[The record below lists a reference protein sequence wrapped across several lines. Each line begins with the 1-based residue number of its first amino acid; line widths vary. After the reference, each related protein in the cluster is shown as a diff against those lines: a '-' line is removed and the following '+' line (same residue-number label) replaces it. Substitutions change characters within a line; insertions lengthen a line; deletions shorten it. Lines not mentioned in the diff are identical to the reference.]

1 MNNIKSYFLFSKEHR
16 SGIFLLIFLIIITQL
31 LYFFLDFSSLKN
43 SSNDTDSKWLL
54 VQSEIDSLNVVSK
67 QEKFKITPFNPNFI
81 SDYKGYLLGMSVKEI
96 DRLHQF
102 RLENKFVNSAKEFQN
117 VTKVSDS
124 LLKVISP
131 YFKFPDWVN
140 DNKKHKSNAS
150 HKFYNKSQDLI
161 VQKDINTATKE
172 ELMAIY
178 GIGDKISD
186 IILQEKDKFGAF
198 VSMDQLEYVW
208 GVSPEVLSHLR
219 KRFFVNPNTQIIKYN
234 INNDIIIKVDRQTI
248 SDLHPLKEITQ
259 IEIDSKEFI
268 YIYDNKIKKCIVLNT
283 FGKFERSVDLSSNT
297 NRIEIDLN
305 DFTNSCIRR
314 SCS

>member
-140 DNKKHKSNAS
+140 DNKKHQSNAS

-186 IILQEKDKFGAF
+186 IILQERDKFGAF

-234 INNDIIIKVDRQTI
+234 INNLSTKELAKFPYFRYNIA
-248 SDLHPLKEITQ
+248 KEIVTYRSMNG
-259 IEIDSKEFI
+259 DFKSV
-268 YIYDNKIKKCIVLNT
+268 DDLTKIKGMPNEKIKIIALYLE
-283 FGKFERSVDLSSNT
+283 F
-297 NRIEIDLN
+297 
-305 DFTNSCIRR
+305 
-314 SCS
+314 

>member
-54 VQSEIDSLNVVSK
+54 VQSEIDSLNVVSN

-131 YFKFPDWVN
+131 YFKFTDWVN
-140 DNKKHKSNAS
+140 DNKKHQSNAS

-208 GVSPEVLSHLR
+208 GVSPEVLSLLR
-219 KRFFVNPNTQIIKYN
+219 KKFFVNSNTQIIKYN
-234 INNDIIIKVDRQTI
+234 INNLSTKELAKFPYFRYNIA
-248 SDLHPLKEITQ
+248 KEIVTHRSMNGDFKS
-259 IEIDSKEFI
+259 ID
-268 YIYDNKIKKCIVLNT
+268 DLTKIKGMPNEKIKIIALYLE
-283 FGKFERSVDLSSNT
+283 F
-297 NRIEIDLN
+297 
-305 DFTNSCIRR
+305 
-314 SCS
+314 

>member
-117 VTKVSDS
+117 VTEVSDS

-140 DNKKHKSNAS
+140 DNKKHQSNAS

-186 IILQEKDKFGAF
+186 IILQERDKFGAF
-198 VSMDQLEYVW
+198 VSMDQFEYVW

-234 INNDIIIKVDRQTI
+234 INNLPTKELAKFPYFRYNIA
-248 SDLHPLKEITQ
+248 KEIVTYRSMNG
-259 IEIDSKEFI
+259 DFKSV
-268 YIYDNKIKKCIVLNT
+268 DDLTKIKGMPNEKIKIIALYLE
-283 FGKFERSVDLSSNT
+283 F
-297 NRIEIDLN
+297 
-305 DFTNSCIRR
+305 
-314 SCS
+314 

>member
-31 LYFFLDFSSLKN
+31 LYFFVDFSSLKH
-43 SSNDTDSKWLL
+43 SSNDTDNEWLL
-54 VQSEIDSLNVVSK
+54 VQSEIDSLNVVTK

-102 RLENKFVNSAKEFQN
+102 RLENNFVNSAKEFQN

-131 YFKFPDWVN
+131 NFKFPDWVN
-140 DNKKHKSNAS
+140 DNKKHQSNAS

-208 GVSPEVLSHLR
+208 GVSPEVLSLLR
-219 KRFFVNPNTQIIKYN
+219 KKFFVNSNTQIIKYN
-234 INNDIIIKVDRQTI
+234 INNLSTKELAKFPYFRYNIA
-248 SDLHPLKEITQ
+248 KEIVTHRSMNGDFKS
-259 IEIDSKEFI
+259 ID
-268 YIYDNKIKKCIVLNT
+268 DLTKIKGMPNEKIKIIALYLE
-283 FGKFERSVDLSSNT
+283 F
-297 NRIEIDLN
+297 
-305 DFTNSCIRR
+305 
-314 SCS
+314 

>member
-1 MNNIKSYFLFSKEHR
+1 M
-16 SGIFLLIFLIIITQL
+16 LIFLIIITQL

-140 DNKKHKSNAS
+140 DNKKHQSNAS

-186 IILQEKDKFGAF
+186 IILQERDKFGAF

-219 KRFFVNPNTQIIKYN
+219 KRFFVNPNAQIIKYN
-234 INNDIIIKVDRQTI
+234 INNLPTKELAKFPYFRYNIA
-248 SDLHPLKEITQ
+248 KEIVTYRSMNG
-259 IEIDSKEFI
+259 DFKSV
-268 YIYDNKIKKCIVLNT
+268 DDLTKIKGMPNEKIKIIALYLE
-283 FGKFERSVDLSSNT
+283 F
-297 NRIEIDLN
+297 
-305 DFTNSCIRR
+305 
-314 SCS
+314 

>member
-124 LLKVISP
+124 LLKVISQN
-131 YFKFPDWVN
+131 FKFPDWVN
-140 DNKKHKSNAS
+140 NKNKFQNSTS
-150 HKFYNKSQDLI
+150 HKFYAKTKEI
-161 VQKDINTATKE
+161 IFQKDINTATKE
-172 ELMAIY
+172 DLMAIY
-178 GIGDKISD
+178 GIGNKISD

-198 VSMDQLEYVW
+198 LSMDQLEYVW
-208 GVSPEVLSHLR
+208 GVSPEALSDLK
-219 KRFFVNPNTQIIKYN
+219 KRFFVKPEVQIKKIN
-234 INNDIIIKVDRQTI
+234 INNSSTKELSKFPYFKYT
-248 SDLHPLKEITQ
+248 LAKEIVTYRSMNGDFKS
-259 IEIDSKEFI
+259 ID
-268 YIYDNKIKKCIVLNT
+268 DLTKIKGMPNEKLKI
-283 FGKFERSVDLSSNT
+283 
-297 NRIEIDLN
+297 IDLYLE
-305 DFTNSCIRR
+305 F
-314 SCS
+314 

>member
-140 DNKKHKSNAS
+140 DNKKHQSNAS

-219 KRFFVNPNTQIIKYN
+219 KKFFVNPNTQIIKYN
-234 INNDIIIKVDRQTI
+234 INNLSTKELAKFPYFRYNIA
-248 SDLHPLKEITQ
+248 KEIVTYRSMNG
-259 IEIDSKEFI
+259 DFKSV
-268 YIYDNKIKKCIVLNT
+268 DDLTKIKGMPNEKIKIIALYLE
-283 FGKFERSVDLSSNT
+283 F
-297 NRIEIDLN
+297 
-305 DFTNSCIRR
+305 
-314 SCS
+314 